1 MLLRVFKYGAK
12 NTLRNKFL
20 SFSSI
25 LVLGLLMFFINILLV
40 VHNVGFKIMESVNNK
55 LTISL
60 YLDENY
66 TRTSIEVID
75 LIQDI
80 NKFSP
85 SIGIE
90 YVTKEQALEIIE
102 KRDPKLVQILE
113 KKNPLPETINIS
125 NIKIDDFDKINA
137 MIESKLYILDH
148 NSDQIDEKGDTKYSY
163 VAQYER
169 ISKVTITLK
178 ALQVGLYIII
188 WVFLV
193 SISVI
198 VYSIIWNFIYYY
210 KDEIYITRLVWG
222 SSAFVHGPF
231 IFQWIFYNFVAFLLS
246 TLLFFILLKNLSF
259 LFSDGFQLDFLFEN
273 YIILFLELVLFLL
286 IGWVSGYYSS
296 KRYITSSK

>member
-66 TRTSIEVID
+66 SRTSIEVID

-85 SIGIE
+85 SIGID

-148 NSDQIDEKGDTKYSY
+148 NSDQIDDKGDTKYSY

-169 ISKVTITLK
+169 ISKVIMTLK

-188 WVFLV
+188 
-193 SISVI
+193 
-198 VYSIIWNFIYYY
+198 
-210 KDEIYITRLVWG
+210 
-222 SSAFVHGPF
+222 
-231 IFQWIFYNFVAFLLS
+231 
-246 TLLFFILLKNLSF
+246 
-259 LFSDGFQLDFLFEN
+259 
-273 YIILFLELVLFLL
+273 
-286 IGWVSGYYSS
+286 
-296 KRYITSSK
+296 